1 MSVPSPGC
9 TTHFL
14 PMASLRQVATACDLS
29 LNAVSE
35 ILNRGH
41 QARYRPETCARVQ
54 EVARRLNYV
63 PNRAAQAMR
72 SRRTRVI
79 GFVTENASAARD
91 TLYHTSLYSFVVGL
105 SHALIE
111 AGHHLA
117 VMDLFEIAPLPGD
130 PRARMLDE
138 VFFDGMVIHQGRFGV
153 PEDIE
158 RRVGVPVI
166 WYDGQTANPQRQ
178 VRRDEIRVGR
188 QLVEGLIAQ
197 GHQRIASVISADRM
211 ATAPQ
216 YTDSHY
222 SLRERQAGYDAAMGD
237 HHYEPLV
244 IPSWEPS
251 IVAAAISRHQL
262 TALVCQGT
270 TEFVPLLMAAQLAGK
285 LVPKDLSLA
294 AFDVDA
300 RHDHGGIQPGGVVY
314 DRYAAGQ
321 RCAANLLHLLAHPE
335 APPET
340 VSFSGDFS
348 PGDTVGRCP

>member
-1 MSVPSPGC
+1 
-9 TTHFL
+9 
-14 PMASLRQVATACDLS
+14 MASLRQVATACDLS

-54 EVARRLNYV
+54 EVAKRLNYV

-79 GFVTENASAARD
+79 GFVTENAAAARD

-111 AGHHLA
+111 ASHQLA

-138 VFFDGMVIHQGRFGV
+138 VFFDGVVIHQGRFGV

-166 WYDGQTANPQRQ
+166 WYDGQIAHPQRH
-178 VRRDEIRVGR
+178 VRRDEIQVGR
-188 QLVEGLIAQ
+188 RLVEGLIAQ
-197 GHQRIASVISADRM
+197 GHRRIASMLSADRA

-216 YTDSHY
+216 YADSHY
-222 SLRERQAGYDAAMGD
+222 SLRERQTGYAAALRE
-237 HHYEPLV
+237 HHCEPLI
-244 IPSWEPS
+244 IPSWEP
-251 IVAAAISRHQL
+251 AIIAEAIARHHV
-262 TALVCQGT
+262 TAIACQGT

-285 LVPKDLSLA
+285 MVPRDLSLA

-300 RHDHGGIQPGGVVY
+300 RRDHGGIQPGGMSY

-321 RCAANLLHLLAHPE
+321 HCAAQLLHLISQPE
-335 APPET
+335 APLAT
-340 VSFSGDFS
+340 LSFSGEFS
-348 PGDTVGRCP
+348 VGDTVGRA